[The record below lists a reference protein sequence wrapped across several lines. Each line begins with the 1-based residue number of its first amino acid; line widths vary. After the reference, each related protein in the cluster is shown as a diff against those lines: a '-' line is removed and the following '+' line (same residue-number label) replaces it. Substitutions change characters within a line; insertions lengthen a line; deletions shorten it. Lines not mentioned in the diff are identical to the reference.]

1 MSGAIA
7 GIQLSQ
13 SESDEGS
20 GLYRAHYDQNEYTP
34 SHAVITVL
42 AEVMRTDPTESLPLY
57 DSVDPDALDAVVRV
71 RDPHDGDIEV
81 TFTHEGHT
89 ITVHSYG
96 VIDVAPLGH
105 EVRTLTD
112 GAGDLE

>member
-7 GIQLSQ
+7 GIQLSRFEFDE
-13 SESDEGS
+13 ESGRC
-20 GLYRAHYDQNEYTP
+20 RAHYDQNTTTP
-34 SHAVITVL
+34 SHAVIAVL
-42 AEVMRTDPTESLPLY
+42 GEVMGTDPTRFSPLN

-96 VIDVAPLGH
+96 VIAVAPPDH
-105 EVRTLTD
+105 EVTTRTD
-112 GAGDLE
+112 GAGNLD

>member
-71 RDPHDGDIEV
+71 RDPYDGDVEV

-96 VIDVAPLGH
+96 VVAVAPPDH
-105 EVRTLTD
+105 EVTTRTD
-112 GAGDLE
+112 GAGNLD